1 MVGVCLL
8 LHLRA
13 LVALFR
19 EERAHLHD
27 YIVSLL
33 QLSGGGGTLTQR
45 VFVRRL
51 NHGGNLVVAPQRLL
65 AVSQQLVEPRVRSPE
80 LLGREEQRSF
90 FFFIVLCV
98 CVCVRGG
105 SWGIITSARAIIDRS
120 RRSLSRSLPVGHYHT
135 SSPAR
140 GALQKKAKRKRG
152 GRGVGGK

>member
-90 FFFIVLCV
+90 FFSSCCACACV
-98 CVCVRGG
+98 CEE
-105 SWGIITSARAIIDRS
+105 
-120 RRSLSRSLPVGHYHT
+120 
-135 SSPAR
+135 
-140 GALQKKAKRKRG
+140 
-152 GRGVGGK
+152 GVGGLLRQRALSSTDRDALSRALSLWVTITRRRPRGVHYKKKQKERGEGGE